1 MLCNYYEDNFSLIIA
16 GENMKKRCVLF
27 AAKIAKPAAKKEW
40 SFFYFG
46 KINATYMKWQFI
58 KFS

>member
-16 GENMKKRCVLF
+16 GENMKKRCVF
-27 AAKIAKPAAKKEW
+27 ATKIAKPAAKNEW

-46 KINATYMKWQFI
+46 KKPFGYEIAVFYN
-58 KFS
+58 